1 MNFGNKQLNK
11 NWLMG
16 ASKTW
21 FEGLFSAAQYNQ
33 VHANVRINSHTPKNN
48 LLSVQFTFQDD
59 LNPQFKV

>member
-1 MNFGNKQLNK
+1 
-11 NWLMG
+11 MG